1 MITILLD
8 SSNTNLTVGIARDN
22 LLLDYISYEAW
33 QRQSEYMIP
42 ELDKLLK
49 KYNVE
54 RNEIDDVIVAKGP
67 GSYTGVRIA
76 ITIAKTIATALN
88 AKLYAISSL
97 RVQKDCKNPSIC
109 LINARSGRS
118 YIGVYEDD
126 KVLLEDQIMKNED
139 VLNYIKEHPEYSVCG
154 DTKYLGIEGI
164 ISNNIKE
171 MLELKP
177 VLESINPL
185 SLKPVYMKEEYA
197 KPIY

>member
-8 SSNTNLTVGIARDN
+8 SSNTNLSVGLAKDN

-33 QRQSEYMIP
+33 QQQSEFMIP

-49 KYNVE
+49 KHHVDKTD
-54 RNEIDDVIVAKGP
+54 ISDVIVANGP

-76 ITIAKTIATALN
+76 ITIAKVIATALN
-88 AKLYAISSL
+88 VKLYAVSSL

-118 YIGVYEDD
+118 YIGIY
-126 KVLLEDQIMKNED
+126 KDQETILQDCIMKNDE
-139 VLNYIKEHPEYSVCG
+139 VLNYIKEHPDYSVCG
-154 DTKYLGIEGI
+154 DVKYLGLNGVET
-164 ISNNIKE
+164 NNIQE
-171 MLELKP
+171 MINLKP
-177 VLESINPL
+177 ILNSINPL
-185 SLKPVYMKEEYA
+185 SLKPVYMKDEYA

>member
-8 SSNTNLTVGIARDN
+8 SSSTNLSVGLAKDN

-33 QRQSEYMIP
+33 QQQSEFMIP

-49 KYNVE
+49 KHHVDKND
-54 RNEIDDVIVAKGP
+54 ISDVIVANGP

-76 ITIAKTIATALN
+76 ITIAKVIATALN
-88 AKLYAISSL
+88 VKLYAVSSL

-118 YIGVYEDD
+118 YIGIY
-126 KVLLEDQIMKNED
+126 KDQETILQDCIMKNDE
-139 VLNYIKEHPEYSVCG
+139 VLNYIKEHPDYSVCG
-154 DTKYLGIEGI
+154 DVKYLGLNGVET
-164 ISNNIKE
+164 NNIQE
-171 MLELKP
+171 MINLKHI
-177 VLESINPL
+177 LNSINPL
-185 SLKPVYMKEEYA
+185 SLKPVYMKDEYA

>member
-8 SSNTNLTVGIARDN
+8 SSNTNLSVGIARDN
-22 LLLDYISYEAW
+22 LLLEYISYEAW

-42 ELDKLLK
+42 ELDKLLS
-49 KYNVE
+49 KYNVS
-54 RNEIDDVIVAKGP
+54 RDEIKEVMVAKGP

-76 ITIAKTIATALN
+76 ITIAKTIATALDT
-88 AKLYAISSL
+88 KLYAVSSL
-97 RVQKDCKNPSIC
+97 RVQKACKNPSIC

-126 KVLLEDQIMKNED
+126 KVLLDDQIMKNED
-139 VLNYIKEHPEYSVCG
+139 VLNYIKEHPNYSVCG
-154 DTKYLGIEGI
+154 DVKYLGLEGV
-164 ISNNIKE
+164 ISNNIQE
-171 MLELKP
+171 MLSLKNVLKP
-177 VLESINPL
+177 VNPL